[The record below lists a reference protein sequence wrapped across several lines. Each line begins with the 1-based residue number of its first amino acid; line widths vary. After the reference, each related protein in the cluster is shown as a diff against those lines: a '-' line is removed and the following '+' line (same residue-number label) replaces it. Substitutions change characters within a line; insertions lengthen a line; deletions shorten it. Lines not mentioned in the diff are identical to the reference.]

1 MEALPR
7 WPFIAHSCANLYWQ
21 TLPITLFHNLQH
33 SLKKYWGHIISH
45 FGVTCKKE
53 RLPFVTTTITW
64 RRKLKKT
71 ELTSK
76 KEDEEKSFLQFSA
89 LYVFCNI
96 VCDAKKWFLLEKNFS
111 CYYQNFSWKR
121 TVPLRFLLKKNCA
134 AKISPEKE
142 LFLPLS
148 ESLLKKNHYQVRLAD
163 GSRVVVKLNTFH
175 TVTHWKLFSNFDPT
189 RIMFAWFAEWK
200 EVIFLYH
207 NKKSETQH
215 FPHKTPL
222 KIMLSFW
229 SKQNDVCMIC
239 EMKGSD
245 VCITIRVGEMQQFF
259 FWYFDPAYLKNGK
272 RLDLWMICVNVIVNM

>member
-121 TVPLRFLLKKNCA
+121 TVPLRFLLKKNFSC
-134 AKISPEKE
+134 
-142 LFLPLS
+142 
-148 ESLLKKNHYQVRLAD
+148 HYQNR
-163 GSRVVVKLNTFH
+163 S
-175 TVTHWKLFSNFDPT
+175 WKRT
-189 RIMFAWFAEWK
+189 
-200 EVIFLYH
+200 
-207 NKKSETQH
+207 
-215 FPHKTPL
+215 
-222 KIMLSFW
+222 
-229 SKQNDVCMIC
+229 
-239 EMKGSD
+239 
-245 VCITIRVGEMQQFF
+245 TIRC
-259 FWYFDPAYLKNGK
+259 
-272 RLDLWMICVNVIVNM
+272 DLQMAQEWSWNSTLSIR